1 MSDARSPETALDPRA
16 VLTSIGEV
24 IYDWNVETDALA
36 WSANACDVLGIADSQ
51 SIATGAAFALMAEP
65 GSGINRNETIS
76 LARETDTGAGI
87 PFRTRYNLR
96 LPDGRRIAV
105 EDSGRWYAGP
115 GGAPARVHGV
125 LRIEAGDASQMRLGD
140 RGAFVEFIAADVLAT
155 ASSQKRVT
163 VMIAAI
169 DNLER
174 INDELGFD
182 GGDAVIDEVA
192 SRIRRVLRS
201 RDKITRYASNRFAV
215 AMMSCSLS
223 QAPIA
228 ARRLRD
234 AVEKTPVA
242 TQDGVFP
249 VSLRIGAACAPDHA
263 RDAASLMRRAEDAL
277 ARARAQPH
285 ETLVVHDLRC
295 EARLRREAQLSA
307 NAVIDALNERRLVF
321 ARQPV
326 VDAHTR
332 ETVFCEALARLTRPD
347 MPLLAGGEIMPTVER
362 AGLMDLLDARMLELA
377 TGWLAKHPQDQLSVN
392 LSPSTLERPDW
403 ISALDGHLAL
413 HPGVA
418 GRLII
423 EITET
428 SAVRDPDRTR
438 MQLEAMKQKGVRIA
452 IDDFGAGHTSFRHL
466 SSFPVDILKIDGA
479 FVQNLPRSPD
489 DRFFVRTLVDLARN
503 LDIRVVAEWVEDE
516 ETAAMLAGWG
526 VDYLQ
531 GRHCGAPILTL
542 ADDAEHP
549 ATGDDN
555 RGGGDGTDNPAVA

>member
-1 MSDARSPETALDPRA
+1 MSDARPPEQALDPRA
-16 VLTSIGEV
+16 VLTSIGEA

-36 WSANACDVLGIADSQ
+36 WSANACDVLGITDPQ
-51 SIATGAAFALMAEP
+51 SIATGSAFALMAEP

-76 LARETDTGAGI
+76 IARETDTGSGI

-96 LPDGRRIAV
+96 LPDGRLVAV

-115 GGAPARVHGV
+115 GGTPARVHGV
-125 LRIEAGDASQMRLGD
+125 LRVEPGDATQMRLGD
-140 RGAFVEFIAADVLAT
+140 RSAFVEFIGADVLAT

-215 AMMSCSLS
+215 AMMSCSLG

-228 ARRLRD
+228 AQRLRD
-234 AVEKTPVA
+234 AVEKIPVA
-242 TQDGVFP
+242 TPDGVFP
-249 VSLRIGAACAPDHA
+249 VTLRIGAACAPDHA

-277 ARARAQPH
+277 ARARSQPH

-295 EARLRREAQLSA
+295 EARLRRQAQLST

-326 VDAHTR
+326 VDARTR
-332 ETVFCEALARLTRPD
+332 ETVFCEALARLSRPD
-347 MPLLAGGEIMPTVER
+347 MPLLGGGEIMPAVER

-377 TGWLAKHPQDQLSVN
+377 TSWLARNPQMQLSVN

-403 ISALDGHLAL
+403 IGALDGHLAL

-418 GRLII
+418 ERLII

-438 MQLEAMKQKGVRIA
+438 MQLEMMKQKGVRIA
-452 IDDFGAGHTSFRHL
+452 IDDFGAGHSSFRHL
-466 SSFPVDILKIDGA
+466 RSFPVDILKIDGA

-503 LDIRVVAEWVEDE
+503 LDMRVVAEWVEDE
-516 ETAAMLAGWG
+516 ETAAMLTGWG

-531 GRHCGAPILTL
+531 GRHCGEPILTAPENDTDAASDG
-542 ADDAEHP
+542 ADRD
-549 ATGDDN
+549 
-555 RGGGDGTDNPAVA
+555 GGDSPAVA

>member
-1 MSDARSPETALDPRA
+1 MSDSRQPETALDPRA

-24 IYDWNVETDALA
+24 IYDWNVVTDALA
-36 WSANACDVLGIADSQ
+36 WSANACEVLGIEDPQ
-51 SIATGAAFALMAEP
+51 SIATGSAFALMAEP

-76 LARETDTGAGI
+76 LARETDTGTGI

-96 LPDGRRIAV
+96 LPGDRRLSV

-115 GGAPARVHGV
+115 TGTPARVHGV
-125 LRIEAGDASQMRLGD
+125 LRVERADATQMHLGD
-140 RGAFVEFIAADVLAT
+140 RGAFIDFVAGDVAAT

-163 VMIAAI
+163 IMVAAI
-169 DNLER
+169 DNLDR

-215 AMMSCSLS
+215 AMMSCSVAE
-223 QAPIA
+223 APIA

-242 TQDGVFP
+242 TPDGAFP
-249 VSLRIGAACAPDHA
+249 VTLRIGAACAPDHA
-263 RDAASLMRRAEDAL
+263 RDAGDLMRRAEDAL
-277 ARARAQPH
+277 ARARARPH
-285 ETLVVHDLRC
+285 DILVIHDLRC
-295 EARLRREAQLSA
+295 EARLRRAAQLSA
-307 NAVIDALNERRLVF
+307 HAVIDALNERRLVF

-326 VDAHTR
+326 VDARTR

-347 MPLLAGGEIMPTVER
+347 MPLLAGSDIMPTVER

-377 TGWLAKHPQDQLSVN
+377 TSWLAANPGGSLSVN

-418 GRLII
+418 ERLII

-428 SAVRDPDRTR
+428 SAVRDPERTR
-438 MQLEAMKQKGVRIA
+438 MQLETMKQKGVRIA
-452 IDDFGAGHTSFRHL
+452 IDDFGAGHSSFRHL
-466 SSFPVDILKIDGA
+466 RSFPVDILKIDGA

-503 LDIRVVAEWVEDE
+503 LDMRVVAEWVEDE
-516 ETAAMLAGWG
+516 ETAAMLAEWG

-531 GRHCGAPILTL
+531 GHHCGAPILTL
-542 ADDAEHP
+542 PDETGKADD
-549 ATGDDN
+549 DD
-555 RGGGDGTDNPAVA
+555 GGSAAVA

>member
-1 MSDARSPETALDPRA
+1 MSDARPPESVLDPRA

-36 WSANACDVLGIADSQ
+36 WSANACDVLGIADPAM
-51 SIATGAAFALMAEP
+51 IANGAAFALMTES
-65 GSGINRNETIS
+65 GSGITRNETIN
-76 LARETDTGAGI
+76 LASGTDTGAGI
-87 PFRTRYNLR
+87 AFRTRYNLR
-96 LPDGRRIAV
+96 LPDGRRLAV

-115 GGAPARVHGV
+115 AGLPVRVHGV
-125 LRIEAGDASQMRLGD
+125 LRVEAGDATQMRLGD
-140 RGAFVEFIAADVLAT
+140 RGAFIDFIAADILAT

-163 VMIAAI
+163 IMIAAI
-169 DNLER
+169 DNLDR

-192 SRIRRVLRS
+192 RRIRRVLRS

-215 AMMSCSLS
+215 AMMSCPLAE
-223 QAPIA
+223 APIA
-228 ARRLRD
+228 ARRLRE

-242 TQDGVFP
+242 TQDGAFP
-249 VSLRIGAACAPDHA
+249 VSLRIGAACAPEHA

-326 VDAHTR
+326 VDARSR

-347 MPLLAGGEIMPTVER
+347 MPLLAGGDIMPTVER

-377 TGWLAKHPQDQLSVN
+377 TGWLAQNPAAQLSVN

-418 GRLII
+418 ERLII

-438 MQLEAMKQKGVRIA
+438 GQLETMKQKGVRIA
-452 IDDFGAGHTSFRHL
+452 IDDFGAGHSSFRHL
-466 SSFPVDILKIDGA
+466 RSFPVDILKIDGA

-503 LDIRVVAEWVEDE
+503 LDMHVVAEWVEDE
-516 ETAAMLAGWG
+516 ETAALLAGWG

-531 GRHCGAPILTL
+531 GRHCGEPILTL
-542 ADDAEHP
+542 PDGNGRPASGGEDDP
-549 ATGDDN
+549 GD
-555 RGGGDGTDNPAVA
+555 TAVA

>member
-326 VDAHTR
+326 VDARSR

-377 TGWLAKHPQDQLSVN
+377 TGWLSKHPQDQLSVN

-418 GRLII
+418 ERLII

-466 SSFPVDILKIDGA
+466 RSFPVDILKIDGA

-542 ADDAEHP
+542 ADDAAHP

>member
-1 MSDARSPETALDPRA
+1 MSDARQPESVLDPRA

-36 WSANACDVLGIADSQ
+36 WSANACEVLGIADSTA
-51 SIATGAAFALMAEP
+51 IATGAAFALMTEP
-65 GSGINRNETIS
+65 GSGITRNETIS
-76 LARETDTGAGI
+76 LARGEDTGAGI
-87 PFRTRYNLR
+87 AFRTRYNLR
-96 LPDGRRIAV
+96 LPDGRRLAV

-115 GGAPARVHGV
+115 AGLPARVHGV
-125 LRIEAGDASQMRLGD
+125 LRVEAGDASQMRMGD
-140 RGAFVEFIAADVLAT
+140 RGAFVDFIAADVLAT
-155 ASSQKRVT
+155 ASSQKRMT

-169 DNLER
+169 DNLDR
-174 INDELGFD
+174 INDEFGFD

-192 SRIRRVLRS
+192 RRIRRVLRS

-215 AMMSCSLS
+215 AMMSCTLAE
-223 QAPIA
+223 APIA

-234 AVEKTPVA
+234 AVEGTPVA
-242 TQDGVFP
+242 TPDGAFP
-249 VSLRIGAACAPDHA
+249 VTLRIGAACAPDHA
-263 RDAASLMRRAEDAL
+263 RESAALMRRAEDAM

-307 NAVIDALNERRLVF
+307 NAVIDALNERRLIF

-326 VDAHTR
+326 VDAQTR
-332 ETVFCEALARLTRPD
+332 KTVFCEALARLTRPD
-347 MPLLAGGEIMPTVER
+347 MPLLAGCDIMPAVER
-362 AGLMDLLDARMLELA
+362 AGLMDLLDARMLEQA
-377 TGWLAKHPQDQLSVN
+377 TAWLACNPQEQLSVN

-403 ISALDGHLAL
+403 LSALDGHLAL

-418 GRLII
+418 ERLII
-423 EITET
+423 EVTET
-428 SAVRDPDRTR
+428 SAVRDPSRTC

-466 SSFPVDILKIDGA
+466 RSFPVDILKIDGA

-489 DRFFVRTLVDLARN
+489 DRFFVRTLIDLARN
-503 LDIRVVAEWVEDE
+503 LDMQVVAEWVEDE
-516 ETAAMLAGWG
+516 ETAVMLAEWG

-531 GRHCGAPILTL
+531 GRHCGEPILTL
-542 ADDAEHP
+542 PHETGHAASGKDDP
-549 ATGDDN
+549 
-555 RGGGDGTDNPAVA
+555 GGTAVA

>member
-1 MSDARSPETALDPRA
+1 MSDSRQPVTALDPRA

-36 WSANACDVLGIADSQ
+36 WSANACEVLGIADPG

-76 LARETDTGAGI
+76 LARETDEGVGI

-96 LPDGRRIAV
+96 LPGERRLAV

-115 GGAPARVHGV
+115 TGTPARVHGV
-125 LRIEAGDASQMRLGD
+125 LRVEHADAARMHLGD
-140 RGAFVEFIAADVLAT
+140 RGAFIDFIAGDVAAT

-163 VMIAAI
+163 IMIAAI
-169 DNLER
+169 DNLDR
-174 INDELGFD
+174 INDELGYD

-192 SRIRRVLRS
+192 ARIRRVLRS

-215 AMMSCSLS
+215 AMMSCSLAE
-223 QAPIA
+223 APIA

-242 TQDGVFP
+242 TQGGVFP
-249 VSLRIGAACAPDHA
+249 VTLRIGAACAPDHA
-263 RDAASLMRRAEDAL
+263 RDASMLMRRAEDAL
-277 ARARAQPH
+277 ARARARPH
-285 ETLVVHDLRC
+285 EILVIHDLRC
-295 EARLRREAQLSA
+295 EARLRRAAQLSA

-326 VDAHTR
+326 VDAKTR
-332 ETVFCEALARLTRPD
+332 ETVFCEALARLQRPD
-347 MPLLAGGEIMPTVER
+347 MPLLAGCDIMPTVER

-377 TGWLAKHPQDQLSVN
+377 TSWLAADPASSLSVN

-418 GRLII
+418 ERLII

-428 SAVRDPDRTR
+428 SAVRDPERTR
-438 MQLEAMKQKGVRIA
+438 MQLEMMKQKGVRIA
-452 IDDFGAGHTSFRHL
+452 IDDFGAGHSSFRHL
-466 SSFPVDILKIDGA
+466 RSFPVDILKIDGA

-503 LDIRVVAEWVEDE
+503 LDMRVVAEWVEDE
-516 ETAAMLAGWG
+516 ETAAMLAEWG

-531 GRHCGAPILTL
+531 GHHCGAPILTL
-542 ADDAEHP
+542 PDETGNADD
-549 ATGDDN
+549 D
-555 RGGGDGTDNPAVA
+555 GGSAAVA